1 MTVSEQVKDNSNNNK
16 GAQQK
21 NKGNKKEKKK
31 AVKAQI
37 ASTKVI
43 RIRWRQANPNLKP
56 KPVKEAAP
64 AEKEREEKKN
74 LRRAAKGCYVGA
86 NIKGDL
92 KFNGGIGVRSIWL
105 CHSLTNGDCMFSPLS
120 APKRYLRV
128 FPDGTVDLSNGGT
141 GPRTRWGLVQ
151 GEGEGLKTRLLSRFA
166 PNLHLAALSAGKK
179 LKTKLPKAEA
189 APLRKVKKEKVTPR
203 AVDAA
208 HPPANLLSDNFG
220 IEEVDPIELLK
231 KMASRK
237 TQKKIVERKAAKQ
250 TQKVAKKKVPT
261 KKPRTG
267 KCQKKCKGQQQ
278 ATTSTAPTSSSSSS

>member
-1 MTVSEQVKDNSNNNK
+1 MTVSEQVKDNNNKNSNNK

-21 NKGNKKEKKK
+21 NKGDKKEKKK

-64 AEKEREEKKN
+64 AAEGKAKEREEKKN
-74 LRRAAKGCYVGA
+74 LRRAAKGCYVGV

-92 KFNGGIGVRSIWL
+92 KFNGGIGGRSIWL
-105 CHSLTNGDCMFSPLS
+105 CHNLTNGDYMFSPLS

-151 GEGEGLKTRLLSRFA
+151 GEGEGLKTRLVSRFA

-179 LKTKLPKAEA
+179 LKTKLPKSEA
-189 APLRKVKKEKVTPR
+189 APLRKVKKEKVTSR

-267 KCQKKCKGQQQ
+267 KCQKKCKGQQE
-278 ATTSTAPTSSSSSS
+278 ATTSSS